1 MQDDEGLWPPGP
13 RHPHLRSGEVHLWYG
28 RLDDQGAVQE
38 DPEASLSADEI
49 ERAAAF
55 GDRELR
61 RRFRT
66 GRQRLRA
73 LLGGYLDRPAGELR
87 FEYGE
92 AGKPSLRDPASD
104 LRFNLSHSGE
114 HLLIGVSTG
123 LELGV
128 DVEELRPV
136 RRREAIARRVL
147 SADERAVISRFVGA
161 DRDVAFLLF
170 WTGKEAVVKASG
182 GGVATLL
189 SGVEGGVSTGPLD
202 LSPALGAVD
211 RGGAGIRCGALAPSP
226 GCVGAVAVRSDEPLV
241 TRCWRLDPHL
251 PTP

>member
-1 MQDDEGLWPPGP
+1 VLDDGGLWPPGP
-13 RHPHLRSGEVHLWYG
+13 RHPCLRSGEVHLWYG
-28 RLDDQGAVQE
+28 RLDDQHAAQE

-61 RRFRT
+61 RRFLN

-92 AGKPSLRDPASD
+92 VGKPSLRDPASD

-114 HLLIGVSTG
+114 HLLIGVAPG

-128 DVEELRPV
+128 DVEEIRPV

-147 SADERAVISRFVGA
+147 SAEERAAISRFVGA
-161 DRDVAFLLF
+161 DQDVAFLLF
-170 WTGKEAVVKASG
+170 WTGKEAYVKASG
-182 GGVATLL
+182 GGVAALL
-189 SGVEGGVSTGPLD
+189 GGVEGGVWASPFD

-211 RGGAGIRCGALAPSP
+211 RGGAGIRCGAVAPSP
-226 GCVGAVAVRSDEPLV
+226 GCVGAVAVCSEAPLLA
-241 TRCWRLDPHL
+241 RCWRLDPYL